1 MGGEAGK
8 EPLVVGNGYVAET
21 GSEKKFLTLPTIL
34 TLSRVAAVPALLAG
48 TLTLSHGDLGFWNQ
62 KRFWVCGILSM
73 GLHFSSGVLD
83 CGGFEGFRLDVECSL
98 CFWFSIFL
106 WMQFFILKK
115 HGRRLLGRRFLCWQ
129 LWRTGL
135 MGIWRGRYMAIFFQY
150 FLGQGVFWDGYGV
163 LWDGGW
169 RKLICGVV
177 GLWQQMGSSS
187 EFGAF
192 LDPVADK
199 VSVEV

>member
-1 MGGEAGK
+1 MSAVRCLCASAATSLLRVPDAPRPRGRNGSARSGVFVNGATTFGDAGAVAAMPPQGGVEVVSRRQHVRGVGHAKGCSRCVARMGGEAGK

-98 CFWFSIFL
+98 CF
-106 WMQFFILKK
+106 
-115 HGRRLLGRRFLCWQ
+115 
-129 LWRTGL
+129 
-135 MGIWRGRYMAIFFQY
+135 
-150 FLGQGVFWDGYGV
+150 
-163 LWDGGW
+163 
-169 RKLICGVV
+169 
-177 GLWQQMGSSS
+177 
-187 EFGAF
+187 
-192 LDPVADK
+192 
-199 VSVEV
+199 